1 MLGFKADQL
10 TQIFDW
16 FGATKDD
23 DLNQNGLY
31 EIQGEYKSENVKML
45 KIKFPNINVNAFS
58 FWVMQYIE
66 CIEILEGAQLKKIV
80 IERIETALKKLKKDK
95 SE

>member
-1 MLGFKADQL
+1 
-10 TQIFDW
+10 
-16 FGATKDD
+16 
-23 DLNQNGLY
+23 
-31 EIQGEYKSENVKML
+31 ML